1 MDIRYH
7 TPLTSDEMKHFGCEG
22 HWPYA
27 MADKVHFHE
36 LDSLNHVNNVVY
48 FSWFETLRVRY
59 LQDWGLSDY
68 SNNPDNPRLVVKS
81 VSADYKREMYMG
93 EDYLVTARTTS
104 FRNTSF
110 TMEFGLWCDG
120 LRATGDAIVVV
131 LEPDGSA
138 KRPLSTALKQRFI
151 AVDGAHDANAPV

>member
-7 TPLTSDEMKHFGCEG
+7 TPLTTGEMARFGCEG
-22 HWPYA
+22 TWPYG

-48 FSWFETLRVRY
+48 FSWFETIRVRY
-59 LQDWGLSDY
+59 MMDWGLSDY
-68 SNNPDNPRLVVKS
+68 KATSDNPRLVVKS
-81 VSADYKREMYMG
+81 VSADYRREMHMG
-93 EDYLVTARTTS
+93 EDYLVTTRTKA

-110 TMEFGLWCDG
+110 TMEYGLWCGD
-120 LRATGDAIVVV
+120 LRATGEAVIVV

-138 KRPLSTALKQRFI
+138 KRPLPASLKQRFI
-151 AVDGAHDANAPV
+151 DIDKAVSAV